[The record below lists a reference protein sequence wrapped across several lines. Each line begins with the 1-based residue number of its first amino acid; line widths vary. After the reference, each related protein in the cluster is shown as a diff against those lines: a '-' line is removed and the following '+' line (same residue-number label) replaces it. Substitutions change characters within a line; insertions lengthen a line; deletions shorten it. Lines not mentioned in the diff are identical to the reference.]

1 LHPWPP
7 AELLGRLG
15 TDFVWIAALYTG
27 T

>member
-7 AELLGRLG
+7 AELGRLG